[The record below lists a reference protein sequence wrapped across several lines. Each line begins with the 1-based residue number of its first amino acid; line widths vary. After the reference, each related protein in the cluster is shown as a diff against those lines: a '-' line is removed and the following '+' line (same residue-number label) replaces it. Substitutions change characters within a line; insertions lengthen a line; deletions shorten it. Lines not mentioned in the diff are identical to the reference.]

1 MKNKLHPAINA
12 LKIVVFFVILSFSG
26 TLNAQ
31 SYSEQELQT
40 KQTVEKFFEYVGSK
54 SPEKIASVVSEKVDW
69 YIFESKYMPWT
80 GHRSKRE
87 EISELFKTLF
97 TYFVE
102 GSDKFESQS
111 FLLRGNQVAVFGMV
125 ERTVKKTGKHFKMPF
140 AMHITIE
147 NNLITQFSMYEETLI
162 IEKAFQ

>member
-1 MKNKLHPAINA
+1 MKNKIQTRINA
-12 LKIVVFFVILSFSG
+12 LKILVFLVIISFSG
-26 TLNAQ
+26 NINAQ
-31 SYSEQELQT
+31 NYSDQELQT
-40 KQTVEKFFEYVGSK
+40 KQTVENFFEYVGSK
-54 SPEKIASVVSEKVDW
+54 NPDKIASVVSEKVDW

-87 EISELFKTLF
+87 EISQLFKTLF

-102 GSDKFESQS
+102 GSDKFEAQS

-140 AMHITIE
+140 AMHITVE
-147 NNLITQFSMYEETLI
+147 NNLITQFTMYEETLI

>member
-1 MKNKLHPAINA
+1 MTNSIMKTTILI
-12 LKIVVFFVILSFSG
+12 LILTVISLFG
-26 TLNAQ
+26 NLNAQ
-31 SYSEQELQT
+31 NYSDEEIKT

-54 SPEKIASVVSEKVDW
+54 DPEKISSVISEKVDW

-102 GSDKFESQS
+102 GSDKFEAQS
-111 FLLRGNQVAVFGMV
+111 FLLRGNEVAVFGFV

-140 AMHITIE
+140 AMHITVN
-147 NNLITQFSMYEETLI
+147 NNLISQFSMYEETLI

>member
-1 MKNKLHPAINA
+1 MKNKIQPTIST
-12 LKIVVFFVILSFSG
+12 LKTLIFLVIISFSG
-26 TLNAQ
+26 NINAQ
-31 SYSEQELQT
+31 NYSEQELQT

-54 SPEKIASVVSEKVDW
+54 NPEKIASVVSEKVDW

-102 GSDKFESQS
+102 GSDKFEAQS
-111 FLLRGNQVAVFGMV
+111 FLLRDNQVAVFGTV

-140 AMHITIE
+140 AMHITVK
-147 NNLITQFSMYEETLI
+147 NNLITQFTMYEETLI

>member
-1 MKNKLHPAINA
+1 MKNKTNTTISA
-12 LKIVVFFVILSFSG
+12 LKLIVFFVILNFSG
-26 TLNAQ
+26 NVTAQ

-40 KQTVEKFFEYVGSK
+40 KQTVDKFFEYVGSK
-54 SPEKIASVVSEKVDW
+54 NPDKIASVISENVDW

-80 GHRSKRE
+80 GHRSKRDQ
-87 EISELFKTLF
+87 ISELFKTLF

-102 GSDKFESQS
+102 GSDKFEAQS

-125 ERTVKKTGKHFKMPF
+125 ERTVKKTEKHFKMPF
-140 AMHITIE
+140 AMRITVE
-147 NNLITQFSMYEETLI
+147 NNLITQFTMYEETLI